1 VRELILDEIRRLAK
15 ANGGQAPGVKAF
27 TRETGIGSHKW
38 LGVYWARWGDALA
51 EAGFAANEWNQRL
64 DSAEVLNT
72 VIEVIRETGR
82 LPNDKEWQLLR
93 RARPSL
99 PTSKLLRSHFGSR
112 ADLLATLQQ
121 RAAEDPDSS
130 DIAPLLPASVRPPPL
145 TASRSGSQDG
155 SVYLV
160 KSGTHYKIGRSDE
173 IERRMK
179 EIRVALPETAAL
191 IHTIRTDDPAGIE
204 AYWHRR
210 FADQRANGEWF
221 KLSTQDVAAFRRRS
235 YQ

>member
-27 TRETGIGSHKW
+27 TRDTGIGSHKW

-64 DSAEVLNT
+64 DSAEVLNI
-72 VIEVIRETGR
+72 VIGVIREARR

-121 RAAEDPDSS
+121 RVREDPDAS
-130 DIAPLLPASVRPPPL
+130 DIAPLLPTNVRAPP
-145 TASRSGSQDG
+145 TAARSRSHDG

-160 KSGTHYKIGRSDE
+160 KSGNHYKIGRSDE

-179 EIRVALPETAAL
+179 EIRIALPETAAL
-191 IHTIRTDDPAGIE
+191 IHIIRTDDPAGIE

-221 KLSTQDVAAFRRRS
+221 KLSVRDVAAFRRRS